1 MVKNVLNINSWKAKG
16 KTRGG
21 GRAGL
26 MPLDKKAGE
35 AGKKA
40 KVDAPMRYVKMD
52 LDYLKMDNISEFIKI
67 GENSADEIFCSS
79 AGKGGQNL
87 KAPGGQLKE
96 KTQAELNKN
105 GCVENLA
112 VTKPGT
118 VTVNSNKMIE
128 EHPENKE
135 NSDSLLEEFNL
146 LPRDRAVNVNHST
159 KKCNPL
165 VGNNP
170 PTAISGDNPT
180 PILSNS
186 TTQPR
191 DSESDILALKKQLL
205 MLDGLVETEWVT
217 PTYEHKK
224 ESLLQGYIGLIG
236 QKKAVLNEEY
246 LKRRSW
252 IYHPDFV
259 GSLRDK
265 IGHEFTGKV
274 DPDLIEFFSNCSEI
288 DFEEKPRGGMYMGRR
303 RQLAG
308 YALPQKNKSKLL
320 EKYFKEKD
328 TLEMFRELKTLK
340 NRMALRCE
348 HGDVENF
355 EGSST
360 TLDGDKDTGSEINI
374 AENCG

>member
-1 MVKNVLNINSWKAKG
+1 MKNVLNINSWRSKV

-26 MPLDKKAGE
+26 MGLDGKKAGE
-35 AGKKA
+35 VRKLA
-40 KVDAPMRYVKMD
+40 KVDAPMRYVKME

-79 AGKGGQNL
+79 ANKGDQNL
-87 KAPGGQLKE
+87 TALGGQLKE
-96 KTQAELNKN
+96 KTQAKLNKN
-105 GCVENLA
+105 LCVENLGL
-112 VTKPGT
+112 TKPQA
-118 VTVNSNKMIE
+118 VALNPNKVME
-128 EHPENKE
+128 EHPDNKE
-135 NSDSLLEEFNL
+135 NSDSLLEEYNSI
-146 LPRDRAVNVNHST
+146 PRERAVNVNHSI
-159 KKCNPL
+159 KKCQPL
-165 VGNNP
+165 VGSNP
-170 PTAISGDNPT
+170 SNGTSGENPT
-180 PILSNS
+180 PALSNS

-191 DSESDILALKKQLL
+191 DSDSDILALKKQLL

-217 PTYEHKK
+217 STYEHKK

-246 LKRRSW
+246 LKRKSW

-265 IGHEFTGKV
+265 IGAEYIGKV

-308 YALPQKNKSKLL
+308 YALPEKNKSKVL

-328 TLEMFRELKTLK
+328 TLEMFRELKALK
-340 NRMALRCE
+340 NRMALRG
-348 HGDVENF
+348 GDGDIENF
-355 EGSST
+355 ESSST
-360 TLDGDKDTGSEINI
+360 TLDNDKDTGSEINI
-374 AENCG
+374 GENCG